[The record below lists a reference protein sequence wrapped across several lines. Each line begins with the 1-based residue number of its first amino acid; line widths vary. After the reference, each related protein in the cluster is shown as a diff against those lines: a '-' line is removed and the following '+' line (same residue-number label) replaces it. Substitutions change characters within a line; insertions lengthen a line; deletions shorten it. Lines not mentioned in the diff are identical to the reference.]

1 MLMANTLQFKQVSRI
16 ERVFDIKGSIVKRDV
31 PMKLDT
37 KKTATLKDVN
47 FLKLTNE
54 NPRLVNFLKGDI
66 TKLNDVLRSDVFFLR
81 SHGVMDFSLLF
92 AIEKFVPESLNI
104 KGECSERTSVQSI
117 YEMLEINSD
126 EI

>member
-1 MLMANTLQFKQVSRI
+1 
-16 ERVFDIKGSIVKRDV
+16 
-31 PMKLDT
+31 
-37 KKTATLKDVN
+37 
-47 FLKLTNE
+47 
-54 NPRLVNFLKGDI
+54 
-66 TKLNDVLRSDVFFLR
+66 
-81 SHGVMDFSLLF
+81 MDFSLLF